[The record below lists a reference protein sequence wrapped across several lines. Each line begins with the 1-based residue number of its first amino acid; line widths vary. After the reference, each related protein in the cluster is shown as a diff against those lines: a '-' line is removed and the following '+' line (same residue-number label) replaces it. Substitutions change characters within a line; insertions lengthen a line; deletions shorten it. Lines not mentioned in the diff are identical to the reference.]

1 MFVSDSKLNPSLS
14 TCLPSVTFEARL
26 FRCISTDT
34 TALAFDIILV
44 MKCPHFA
51 FKDVILHFL
60 TVNFIQM
67 GVLSCG
73 TVTALTRKQKKK
85 IQFEAFCIIYC

>member
-1 MFVSDSKLNPSLS
+1 MFVSDGKLNPSLL

-34 TALAFDIILV
+34 TALAFDIFLV
-44 MKCPHFA
+44 MKCLHFA

-60 TVNFIQM
+60 TVKFIPM

-73 TVTALTRKQKKK
+73 SVTALTKKK
-85 IQFEAFCIIYC
+85 RV